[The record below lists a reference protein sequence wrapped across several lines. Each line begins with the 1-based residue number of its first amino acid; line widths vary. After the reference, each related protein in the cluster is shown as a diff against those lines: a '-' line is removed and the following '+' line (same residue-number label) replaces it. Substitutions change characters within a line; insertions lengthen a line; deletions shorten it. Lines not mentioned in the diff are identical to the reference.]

1 MGKTYLDTVKYMIR
15 ATITVD
21 GIVEKPDLVGAV
33 FGQTEGLL
41 GDDLDLRELQK
52 NGRIGRIEVDLH
64 NKAGKSEGTIH
75 VPSSLDMVE
84 TSILAAALEIV
95 DRVGPCEANIIVNR
109 IEDIRNVKRKKVLDR
124 ARGLL
129 RSLLTEEIPES
140 KELTELVREDVKAA
154 EITFYGPDKLAC
166 GPEMAAS
173 NEIIFVE
180 GRADVINLLRN
191 SINNTVAI
199 GGANVGP
206 TIAKLGKE
214 KEVTVFLDGD
224 RGGDIILKEL
234 MAVTDIDFVARAPAG
249 KEVEELTRKEIIK
262 CLRHRVPA
270 DQAEAGSYNR
280 PVGRDDDDAP
290 SNNAYDRS
298 KHRFNERNERPAFR
312 QSSQPRYGQP
322 QQDFNAPSNQP
333 APSQPSAPSPFGGAP
348 RSDAFAPRSE
358 PAFSPRPAV
367 EPSEPTREFASAPAP
382 AFEQPAPKPVEPSV
396 PETPETAKLRASLKE
411 LEGTLKA
418 RVLDRNFAPTS
429 EIPIRDIMRSLSDTK
444 DARAVVLDGIITQRL
459 VDLAEQK
466 GAEFVAGVRA
476 GNISRKPQNMTIVL
490 ANA

>member
-15 ATITVD
+15 STIEVD

-64 NKAGKSEGTIH
+64 NKQGKSEGTIM

-95 DRVGPCEANIIVNR
+95 DRVGPCEARIVVNR

-140 KELTELVREDVKAA
+140 KELTELVREDVKVD
-154 EITFYGPDKLAC
+154 EITTYGPDKLAC
-166 GPEMAAS
+166 GPEMAGS
-173 NEIIFVE
+173 NEVIFVE
-180 GRADVINLLRN
+180 GRADVVNLLRN
-191 SINNTVAI
+191 SIANTVAI

-206 TIAKLGKE
+206 TIIKLGKE

-234 MAVTDIDFVARAPAG
+234 LAQTDIDFVARAPAG

-262 CLRHRVPA
+262 CLRRRVPT
-270 DQAEAGSYNR
+270 DQAEAGSYNK
-280 PVGRDDDDAP
+280 PDRDDDDTP
-290 SNNAYDRS
+290 NMHAYDRS
-298 KHRFNERNERPAFR
+298 KHMAFQQERSGRPERGQERGQDRQFGNRPARPMDQRPAFEPR
-312 QSSQPRYGQP
+312 QAFEPRPAQQPVQQP
-322 QQDFNAPSNQP
+322 EQNGIVNAD
-333 APSQPSAPSPFGGAP
+333 SQPSGDSQ
-348 RSDAFAPRSE
+348 
-358 PAFSPRPAV
+358 
-367 EPSEPTREFASAPAP
+367 P
-382 AFEQPAPKPVEPSV
+382 AFERKPEAPAAAPVSAED
-396 PETPETAKLRASLKE
+396 AKVRGVLKE
-411 LEGTLKA
+411 LEGSLKA
-418 RVLDRNFAPTS
+418 KLLDSEFNTTS
-429 EIPIRDIMRSLSDTK
+429 EIPIREIMKALSD
-444 DARAVVLDGIITQRL
+444 ANGVRAIVLDGIITQRL

-466 GAEFVAGVRA
+466 GAEFVVGVRA
-476 GNISRKPQNMTIVL
+476 GNISRKPQNVNIVL
-490 ANA
+490 ANP

>member
-15 ATITVD
+15 STIEVD

-64 NKAGKSEGTIH
+64 NKQGKSEGTIM

-95 DRVGPCEANIIVNR
+95 DRVGPCEARIVVNR

-124 ARGLL
+124 ARNLL
-129 RSLLTEEIPES
+129 RSMLTEEIPES
-140 KELTELVREDVKAA
+140 KELTELVREDVKVD
-154 EITFYGPDKLAC
+154 EITTYGADKLPC
-166 GPEMAAS
+166 GPEVAGA

-180 GRADVINLLRN
+180 GRADVVNLLRN
-191 SINNTVAI
+191 SISNSVAI

-206 TIAKLGKE
+206 TIIKLGKE

-234 MAVTDIDFVARAPAG
+234 LAQTDIDFVARAPAG

-262 CLRHRVPA
+262 CLRHRVPT
-270 DQAEAGSYNR
+270 DQAEAGSYNKPSR
-280 PVGRDDDDAP
+280 GDDDAP
-290 SNNAYDRS
+290 SVNAYDRS
-298 KHRFNERNERPAFR
+298 KHMAF
-312 QSSQPRYGQP
+312 
-322 QQDFNAPSNQP
+322 QQDRSGRPERGQERGDRG
-333 APSQPSAPSPFGGAP
+333 QDRQFGN
-348 RSDAFAPRSE
+348 
-358 PAFSPRPAV
+358 RPQR
-367 EPSEPTREFASAPAP
+367 PMDQRP
-382 AFEQPAPKPVEPSV
+382 AFEQPRQLPEQRQAQPAAPQPEQNGIVNADAAPSGDAQPAFERKPEAPAAPVSAED
-396 PETPETAKLRASLKE
+396 AKVRAVLKE
-411 LEGTLKA
+411 LEGSLKA
-418 RVLDRNFAPTS
+418 KLLDS
-429 EIPIRDIMRSLSDTK
+429 EFNTTADIPIREIMKALSDAK
-444 DARAVVLDGIITQRL
+444 GVRAIVLDGIITQRL

-466 GAEFVAGVRA
+466 GAEFVVGVRA
-476 GNISRKPQNMTIVL
+476 GNISRKPQNVNIVL
-490 ANA
+490 ANP

>member
-15 ATITVD
+15 STIEVD

-64 NKAGKSEGTIH
+64 NKQGKSEGTIM

-95 DRVGPCEANIIVNR
+95 DRVGPCEARIVVNR

-140 KELTELVREDVKAA
+140 KELTELVREDVKID
-154 EITFYGPDKLAC
+154 EITTYGPDKLAC
-166 GPEMAAS
+166 GPEMAGS
-173 NEIIFVE
+173 NEVIFVE
-180 GRADVINLLRN
+180 GRADVVNLLRN
-191 SINNTVAI
+191 SISNTVAI

-206 TIAKLGKE
+206 TIIKLGKE

-234 MAVTDIDFVARAPAG
+234 LAQTDIDFVARAPAG

-262 CLRHRVPA
+262 CLRRRVPT
-270 DQAEAGSYNR
+270 DQAEAGSYNK
-280 PVGRDDDDAP
+280 PDRDDDDSTP
-290 SNNAYDRS
+290 NMHAYDRS
-298 KHRFNERNERPAFR
+298 KHMAFQQDRSGRSERPQERGQYGNRPARPMDQRPAFEPR
-312 QSSQPRYGQP
+312 Q
-322 QQDFNAPSNQP
+322 
-333 APSQPSAPSPFGGAP
+333 
-348 RSDAFAPRSE
+348 AFE
-358 PAFSPRPAV
+358 PRPAQQPV
-367 EPSEPTREFASAPAP
+367 QQSEQNGIVNADASPSGDSQP
-382 AFEQPAPKPVEPSV
+382 AFERKAEAPAAAPSS
-396 PETPETAKLRASLKE
+396 PEDAKVRGVLKE
-411 LEGTLKA
+411 LEGSLKA
-418 RVLDRNFAPTS
+418 KLLDSEFNTTA
-429 EIPIRDIMRSLSDTK
+429 EIPIREIMKALSDAK
-444 DARAVVLDGIITQRL
+444 GVRAIVLDGIITQRL

-466 GAEFVAGVRA
+466 GAEFVVGVRA
-476 GNISRKPQNMTIVL
+476 GNISRKPQNVSIVL
-490 ANA
+490 ANP

>member
-15 ATITVD
+15 STIEVD

-64 NKAGKSEGTIH
+64 NKQGKSEGTIM

-95 DRVGPCEANIIVNR
+95 DRVGPCEARITVNR

-124 ARGLL
+124 ARNLL

-140 KELTELVREDVKAA
+140 KELTELVREDVKVD
-154 EITFYGPDKLAC
+154 EITTYGADKLPAGPDVAN
-166 GPEMAAS
+166 A

-180 GRADVINLLRN
+180 GRADVVNLLRN
-191 SINNTVAI
+191 SISNAVAI

-206 TIAKLGKE
+206 TIIKLGKE

-234 MAVTDIDFVARAPAG
+234 MAQTDIDFVARAPAG
-249 KEVEELTRKEIIK
+249 KEVEELTRKELIK
-262 CLRHRVPA
+262 CLRRRVPT
-270 DQAEAGSYNR
+270 DQAEAGSYNK
-280 PVGRDDDDAP
+280 PDRDDDDSTP
-290 SNNAYDRS
+290 NMHAYDRS
-298 KHRFNERNERPAFR
+298 KHMAFQQDRSRPERAPTPQDRSGSERGQYGQRPARPMDQRPAF
-312 QSSQPRYGQP
+312 
-322 QQDFNAPSNQP
+322 D
-333 APSQPSAPSPFGGAP
+333 
-348 RSDAFAPRSE
+348 
-358 PAFSPRPAV
+358 SPRP
-367 EPSEPTREFASAPAP
+367 S
-382 AFEQPAPKPVEPSV
+382 FEQRQSTQPAQPFEQQANGIVNAESSPSDSQPATGFGQKAEEPAAPTS
-396 PETPETAKLRASLKE
+396 PEDAKARAVLKE
-411 LEGTLKA
+411 LEGSLKA
-418 RVLDRNFAPTS
+418 RLLDSEFNMTA
-429 EIPIRDIMRSLSDTK
+429 EIPIREIMKALSD
-444 DARAVVLDGIITQRL
+444 AHGVRAIVLDGIITQRL

-466 GAEFVAGVRA
+466 GAEFVVGVRA
-476 GNISRKPQNMTIVL
+476 GNISRKPQNVNIVL
-490 ANA
+490 ANP

>member
-15 ATITVD
+15 STIEVD

-64 NKAGKSEGTIH
+64 NKQGKSEGTIM

-95 DRVGPCEANIIVNR
+95 DRVGPCEARIVVNR

-124 ARGLL
+124 ARNLL
-129 RSLLTEEIPES
+129 RSMLTEEIPES
-140 KELTELVREDVKAA
+140 KELTELVREDVKVD
-154 EITFYGPDKLAC
+154 EITTYGADKLPC
-166 GPEMAAS
+166 GPEVAGA

-180 GRADVINLLRN
+180 GRADVVNLLRN
-191 SINNTVAI
+191 SISNAVAI

-206 TIAKLGKE
+206 TIIKLGKE

-234 MAVTDIDFVARAPAG
+234 LAQTDIDFVARAPAG

-262 CLRHRVPA
+262 CLRRRVPT
-270 DQAEAGSYNR
+270 DQAEAGSYNK
-280 PVGRDDDDAP
+280 PDRDDEDASP
-290 SNNAYDRS
+290 NIRAYDRS
-298 KHRFNERNERPAFR
+298 KHMAFQQDRNARPERGSDRGQYGNRQQRPMDQKPAFEPR
-312 QSSQPRYGQP
+312 QAYEPRHAP
-322 QQDFNAPSNQP
+322 QQA
-333 APSQPSAPSPFGGAP
+333 QPSEQNGIVNADAQPSGD
-348 RSDAFAPRSE
+348 SQ
-358 PAFSPRPAV
+358 
-367 EPSEPTREFASAPAP
+367 P
-382 AFEQPAPKPVEPSV
+382 AFEQKAEAPVAPSS
-396 PETPETAKLRASLKE
+396 PEDAKVRGVLKE
-411 LEGTLKA
+411 LEGSLKA
-418 RVLDRNFAPTS
+418 KLLDAEFNTTS
-429 EIPIRDIMRSLSDTK
+429 EIPIREIMKALSDATGV
-444 DARAVVLDGIITQRL
+444 RAIVLDGIITQRL

-466 GAEFVAGVRA
+466 GAEFVVGVRA
-476 GNISRKPQNMTIVL
+476 GNISRKPQNVNIVL
-490 ANA
+490 ANP

>member
-15 ATITVD
+15 STIEVD

-64 NKAGKSEGTIH
+64 NRQGKSEGTIM

-95 DRVGPCEANIIVNR
+95 DRVGPCEARIVVNR

-140 KELTELVREDVKAA
+140 KELTELVREDVKVD
-154 EITFYGPDKLAC
+154 EITIYGADKLPAGPDVA
-166 GPEMAAS
+166 GA

-180 GRADVINLLRN
+180 GRADVVNLLRN
-191 SINNTVAI
+191 SISNAVAI
-199 GGANVGP
+199 GGANINP
-206 TIAKLGKE
+206 TIIKLGKE

-234 MAVTDIDFVARAPAG
+234 LAQTDIDFVARAPAG
-249 KEVEELTRKEIIK
+249 KEVEELTRKELIK
-262 CLRHRVPA
+262 CLRRRVPTE
-270 DQAEAGSYNR
+270 QAEAGSYNKPDR
-280 PVGRDDDDAP
+280 EEDDSP
-290 SNNAYDRS
+290 NMHAYDRS
-298 KHRFNERNERPAFR
+298 KHRQFQERGQRSQRPMD
-312 QSSQPRYGQP
+312 
-322 QQDFNAPSNQP
+322 QQ
-333 APSQPSAPSPFGGAP
+333 
-348 RSDAFAPRSE
+348 R
-358 PAFSPRPAV
+358 
-367 EPSEPTREFASAPAP
+367 P
-382 AFEQPAPKPVEPSV
+382 AFEQRQSAQPAQPFEPQAVGIVDAESSPSGDSQPGFEQRVEAPAAPAS
-396 PETPETAKLRASLKE
+396 PEDAKARAILKE

-418 RVLDRNFAPTS
+418 RLLDSEFNTS
-429 EIPIRDIMRSLSDTK
+429 AEIPIREIMKALSDAK
-444 DARAVVLDGIITQRL
+444 GVRAIVLDGIITQRL
-459 VDLAEQK
+459 IDLAEQK
-466 GAEFVAGVRA
+466 GAEFVVGVRA
-476 GNISRKPQNMTIVL
+476 GNISRKPQNVNIVL
-490 ANA
+490 ANP

>member
-1 MGKTYLDTVKYMIR
+1 MIR
-15 ATITVD
+15 STIEVD

-64 NKAGKSEGTIH
+64 NKQGKSEGTIM

-95 DRVGPCEANIIVNR
+95 DRVGPCEARIVVNR

-124 ARGLL
+124 ARNLL

-140 KELTELVREDVKAA
+140 KELTELVREDVKVD
-154 EITFYGPDKLAC
+154 EITTYGPDKLPC
-166 GPEMAAS
+166 GPEMAGS

-180 GRADVINLLRN
+180 GRADVVNLLRN
-191 SINNTVAI
+191 SISNTVAI

-206 TIAKLGKE
+206 TIIKLGKE

-234 MAVTDIDFVARAPAG
+234 LAQTDIDFVARAPAG

-262 CLRHRVPA
+262 CLRRRVPT
-270 DQAEAGSYNR
+270 DQAEAGSYNK
-280 PVGRDDDDAP
+280 PDRDDDDSTP
-290 SNNAYDRS
+290 NLHAYDRS
-298 KHRFNERNERPAFR
+298 KHMAFQQERSGRPERAPERGAERGQYGNRPTRPMDQRPAFEPR
-312 QSSQPRYGQP
+312 QAY
-322 QQDFNAPSNQP
+322 
-333 APSQPSAPSPFGGAP
+333 
-348 RSDAFAPRSE
+348 E
-358 PAFSPRPAV
+358 PRPAQQPV
-367 EPSEPTREFASAPAP
+367 QQAEQNGIVNAESPSVDSQP
-382 AFEQPAPKPVEPSV
+382 AFERKPEAPAAAPAS
-396 PETPETAKLRASLKE
+396 PEDAKVRAVLKE
-411 LEGTLKA
+411 LEGSLKA
-418 RVLDRNFAPTS
+418 RLLDSEFNMTA
-429 EIPIRDIMRSLSDTK
+429 EIPIREIMKALSDAK
-444 DARAVVLDGIITQRL
+444 GVRAIVLDGIITQRL

-466 GAEFVAGVRA
+466 GAEFVVGVRA
-476 GNISRKPQNMTIVL
+476 GNISRKPQNVNIVL
-490 ANA
+490 ANP